1 MGELHL
7 EVLVDRMQREHRVG
21 AHVGRPHVAYRET
34 ITRPSEVE
42 MRFVRQTGGRG
53 QYAHVMIE
61 LEPLGKGSGFEF
73 EDATRGGVIPREY
86 IPSVRAGAE
95 EAASGGVLAG
105 YPVTDVKLRLVDG
118 SYHPVD
124 SSDIAFRIA
133 GSMAFKEAVMRGAP
147 ILLEPV
153 MKVEVMV
160 PSSATGDVIGTL
172 SQRRAEIQGMQPR
185 PGDSQAIDAVVPMSE
200 MFGYATELRS
210 MTQGRGTF
218 TMEFGHYA
226 PVPDE
231 VAKKLTG
238 QV

>member
-1 MGELHL
+1 
-7 EVLVDRMQREHRVG
+7 V
-21 AHVGRPHVAYRET
+21 
-34 ITRPSEVE
+34 
-42 MRFVRQTGGRG
+42 
-53 QYAHVMIE
+53 
-61 LEPLGKGSGFEF
+61 
-73 EDATRGGVIPREY
+73 
-86 IPSVRAGAE
+86 
-95 EAASGGVLAG
+95 
-105 YPVTDVKLRLVDG
+105 
-118 SYHPVD
+118 
-124 SSDIAFRIA
+124 
-133 GSMAFKEAVMRGAP
+133 
-147 ILLEPV
+147 
-153 MKVEVMV
+153 V